1 MAEWN
6 HAHNLP
12 HIATSTVS
20 ENATAAAAVI
30 PIDDPTLTQ
39 TTGQEQENAD
49 LDDQLL
55 AEMDT
60 SFPQAVQVDQVPQ
73 ATQVDPSYGV
83 QATQPPATPTLTAT
97 AAAAAAAEPAGQ
109 QQRKRGRPKGSK
121 DKQPRSRKRVQT
133 GTQAAG
139 TQAAG

>member
-1 MAEWN
+1 MLTTLQ
-6 HAHNLP
+6 AHNSP

-30 PIDDPTLTQ
+30 PIDDPTL
-39 TTGQEQENAD
+39 EQENAD

-55 AEMDT
+55 LAEVDT

-73 ATQVDPSYGV
+73 ATQVDPSHGV

-97 AAAAAAAEPAGQ
+97 AAAAAEPAGQ

-121 DKQPRSRKRVQT
+121 DKQPRSRRRVQT

>member
-1 MAEWN
+1 MLTTLQ
-6 HAHNLP
+6 AHNSP

-73 ATQVDPSYGV
+73 ATQVDPSHGV

-97 AAAAAAAEPAGQ
+97 AAAAAEPAGQ
-109 QQRKRGRPKGSK
+109 QQRKRRQTKGIE
-121 DKQPRSRKRVQT
+121 
-133 GTQAAG
+133 G
-139 TQAAG
+139 

>member
-1 MAEWN
+1 M
-6 HAHNLP
+6 P

-20 ENATAAAAVI
+20 ENATVAAAVI

-60 SFPQAVQVDQVPQ
+60 SFPQAVQVNQVPQ

-97 AAAAAAAEPAGQ
+97 AAAEPAGQ

-133 GTQAAG
+133 GTQAAR